1 MSRVGSSPITVP
13 SGVEVAIDGIVV
25 KVKGKLGEL
34 ATRLTDD
41 VEVQREGAHV
51 VVRPR
56 NDSKRARMMWG
67 TARALIYNLVIGVTA
82 GFTRRLELQGVGYR
96 AQMQGKDVV
105 LQLGYSHEIRYP
117 APEGITIACPDQ
129 THIVVSGADKQKVG
143 QVAAEIRSFRKVE
156 PYKGKGVRYDD
167 EFVRRKEGKKK

>member
-13 SGVEVAIDGIVV
+13 NGVEVAIDGIVV

-41 VEVQREGAHV
+41 VEVQQEGAQV

-129 THIVVSGADKQKVG
+129 THIVVSDADKQKVG

>member
-1 MSRVGSSPITVP
+1 MSRVGNSPIEVP

-25 KVKGKLGEL
+25 RVKGKLGEL
-34 ATRLTDD
+34 STRLTDD
-41 VEVQREGAHV
+41 VEVQRDGTQV

-56 NDSKRARMMWG
+56 NDTKHARMMWG
-67 TARALIYNLVIGVTA
+67 TARALIYNLVTGVNA

-96 AQMQGKDVV
+96 AQVQGKDVV

-117 APEGITIACPDQ
+117 APDGITIACPDQ

-143 QVAAEIRSFRKVE
+143 QVAAEIRQFRKVE
-156 PYKGKGVRYDD
+156 PYKGKGIRYDD